1 MHKILWHNT
10 REWHHKCEEHPVG
23 AAMSEGNPPREWY
36 TSWLATLYILHS
48 SIDNIM
54 PECAH
59 RASQIQQDIDEMNM
73 DEVFYP
79 ETVLDWKSTFENEL
93 VDIDTIEG
101 FAYVLT
107 GAHLMGG
114 EIMRRRLEGFPVN
127 HLMWDDRKETLAY
140 LETLRHREEL
150 TRGAV
155 SCFKSLYRSM
165 EEIQHKFPQNS

>member
-1 MHKILWHNT
+1 MHKVLWHNT

-36 TSWLATLYILHS
+36 TSWLATLHTLHS
-48 SIDNIM
+48 SMDLIM

-59 RASQIQQDIDEMNM
+59 RAAQLQQDIDEMGM
-73 DEVFYP
+73 DEVFTP
-79 ETVLDWKSTFENEL
+79 ETAKQWELTFSQDL
-93 VDIDTIEG
+93 VHTDTILG

-127 HLMWDDRKETLAY
+127 HLTWDDRKETLAY

-150 TRGAV
+150 TSGAIK
-155 SCFKSLYRSM
+155 CFKALYRSM
-165 EEIQHKFPQNS
+165 EEIQDKFPQTT